1 MKNPTLALAAAALTS
16 ITFSA
21 AAKASNDEITLRSG
35 ETLKGTIL
43 EVGEATVRFEHP
55 VLGEMNL
62 SRDDIAFSELTD
74 RERQRAEDRLAMSAR
89 RGDAV
94 EPSPW
99 RLRLVAA
106 GSYASGNTD
115 SINANVNFTARRK
128 TDTSRLTLDTAYYY
142 GQDSGDRS
150 ENRFT
155 AGVRHDWLLPESR
168 WFIFADGRLDYDEFQ
183 SWEYRL
189 TGHVGVG
196 YELIEPEPLQL
207 NLLAGIG
214 AIKEFNSDNEDVR
227 PEGMFGAEGTW
238 TISARQELGFSS
250 VFYPDF
256 DDFGEFRVVSSL
268 DWSLLLDNDLDLSLT
283 AGFRHEHQSK
293 VSADRRHNDYRFFV
307 GLQMDF

>member
-1 MKNPTLALAAAALTS
+1 MRHHAFHSATALFAGAWLTA
-16 ITFSA
+16 TVSA
-21 AAKASNDEITLRSG
+21 TDVITLSSG

-43 EVGEATVRFEHP
+43 DVNDDTVQFDHP
-55 VLGEMNL
+55 VLG
-62 SRDDIAFSELTD
+62 RIEL
-74 RERQRAEDRLAMSAR
+74 ERQNVTLPRQMLDDLERAEDRLAMSVQS
-89 RGDAV
+89 GEAV

-99 RLRLVAA
+99 QLRLVAA
-106 GSYASGNTD
+106 GSYSSGNTD
-115 SINANVNFTARRK
+115 NINANAIFTARRK
-128 TDTSRLTLDTAYYY
+128 TDTSRLTLDTAYYF

-168 WFIFADGRLDYDEFQ
+168 WFIFADGRFDYDEFQ

-189 TGHVGVG
+189 TSHVGVG

-227 PEGMFGAEGTW
+227 PEGMFGAEGVW
-238 TISARQELGFSS
+238 AMSARQELRFSS
-250 VFYPDF
+250 LFYPDF